1 MRRRLVA
8 AVVVAFAVGGAAG
21 ATTGWRVFATG
32 ADTGAYGAF
41 ASASGNVVA
50 PKGLA
55 VRVNAPS
62 DVSFSLFCS
71 GEKKGAKPGVVYV
84 VGVNTSQKCSLNGDA
99 TTGSG
104 GVKIQLL
111 RR

>member
-1 MRRRLVA
+1 M
-8 AVVVAFAVGGAAG
+8 
-21 ATTGWRVFATG
+21 
-32 ADTGAYGAF
+32 GAF
-41 ASASGNVVA
+41 APASGNVVA

-84 VGVNTSQKCSLNGDA
+84 VGVNTSQKCLLNGDA

-104 GVKIQLL
+104 GARSSCCAANSRLL
-111 RR
+111 TAFSGGGAAAEEENGPAHSGRCFH